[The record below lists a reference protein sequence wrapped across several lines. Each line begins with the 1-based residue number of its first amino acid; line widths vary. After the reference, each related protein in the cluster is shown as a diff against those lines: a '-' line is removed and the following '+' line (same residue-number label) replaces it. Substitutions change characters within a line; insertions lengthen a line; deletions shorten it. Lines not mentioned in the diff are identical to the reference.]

1 MMKILISNRR
11 SSPAKR
17 RLFLF
22 YTRNLHKTFCLRN
35 SDFEIFWRNLISII
49 FDSSKC
55 VLYCYNAD
63 YTSFR
68 TICICDWIHCF
79 WISVNVINYNIGRC
93 GWQDHPN
100 KWFISF
106 YASDRKY
113 GKIMRCLTEIG
124 EFKVNTRPNGQV
136 DLWFEEN

>member
-1 MMKILISNRR
+1 MMFFFERRREFIVEEKDVTTIL
-11 SSPAKR
+11 
-17 RLFLF
+17 
-22 YTRNLHKTFCLRN
+22 
-35 SDFEIFWRNLISII
+35 
-49 FDSSKC
+49 
-55 VLYCYNAD
+55 
-63 YTSFR
+63 
-68 TICICDWIHCF
+68 
-79 WISVNVINYNIGRC
+79 SVVGHEANVINYNIGRC